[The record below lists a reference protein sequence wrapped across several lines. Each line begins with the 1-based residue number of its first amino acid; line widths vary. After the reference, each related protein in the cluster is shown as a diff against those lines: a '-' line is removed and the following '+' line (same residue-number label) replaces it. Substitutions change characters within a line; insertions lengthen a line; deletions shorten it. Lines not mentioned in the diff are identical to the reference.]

1 MIHTSP
7 HPPVELPVCSVWD
20 KVWSNPAGLADSEV
34 AVIDGPSGRTHTR
47 GDLKKKS
54 QQLAYGYRQLGLTPG
69 QVVCIF
75 SPNSFYYHMIV
86 LAAQCAGCV
95 LSGANAAYTSQEMAH
110 QLSDSSTELLMCH
123 PSNLDVALKATKAVG
138 WSEHKQ
144 KERIVLAVM
153 TDEAGPAGNSEPRI
167 MVALH
172 PLSDLSTLIFS
183 STFLCTAYKSISD
196 LVKSKHELTPF
207 RVEDPKSTVAYL
219 GYSSGTSGKA
229 KGVRTSHYNMTSVLS
244 ILKPFVVTKD
254 DVHLAVLPLN
264 HIYGLTKLLHWPL
277 ITGSKVVVMPKFDLE
292 PFCAIV
298 QKYKCSVC
306 MLVPPIALLLAREPI
321 VDSYDF
327 SSMRLIVSGAAPL
340 SGELAEEVSK
350 QLGAAVCQAYGL
362 TETSPT
368 THYCPI
374 ETPTPGSI
382 GPLLPMM
389 RGRIVD
395 PETGRDVEPG
405 EQGEMWLQGPNVM
418 LGYLNRPEAN
428 AETLVEDA
436 HGRWLKT
443 GDIAWV
449 DQKGYYFITDRL
461 KELIKYK
468 GFQVAPAELEGTC
481 LECPYV
487 ADVAVIGVWDD
498 DQASE
503 LPRAYVVLSAEGKKQ
518 SDGAKAVREW
528 VDQRVSAHKK
538 LRGGVKIVD
547 MVPKSPSGKLLRRI
561 LREEA
566 KAEAAQ
572 AKAAKQKAKL

>member
-7 HPPVELPVCSVWD
+7 HPLVELPVCSVWD
-20 KVWSNPAGLADSEV
+20 KVWSNPAGLVDSEV

-95 LSGANAAYTSQEMAH
+95 LSGANAAYTPQEMAH

-153 TDEAGPAGNSEPRI
+153 ADEAGPAGN
-167 MVALH
+167 
-172 PLSDLSTLIFS
+172 T
-183 STFLCTAYKSISD
+183 YKSISD

-244 ILKPFVVTKD
+244 ILKPFFVTKD

-277 ITGSKVVVMPKFDLE
+277 ITGSKVVVMPKFELE

-350 QLGAAVCQAYGL
+350 RLGAAVCQAYGL

-395 PETGRDVEPG
+395 PETGKDVEPG
-405 EQGEMWLQGPNVM
+405 EQGEMWVQGPNVM

-518 SDGAKAVREW
+518 TDGAKAVREW